1 MSVGSE
7 ATNQQAVD
15 DSSNDALVIVDD
27 SHYPPGLWNF
37 MAKEISIVL
46 KIQTGCLKENLN
58 LQSLTFIIN
67 CFFILVHV
75 NWYSVTPTSK
85 RGKRGRPKGS
95 TGVPRRSRG
104 RGGVRKSLSAAE
116 LAGAQAGMTAAYAA
130 YGYNIAGKNV

>member
-27 SHYPPGLWNF
+27 SHYPP
-37 MAKEISIVL
+37 
-46 KIQTGCLKENLN
+46 
-58 LQSLTFIIN
+58 
-67 CFFILVHV
+67 
-75 NWYSVTPTSK
+75 VTPTSK

-116 LAGAQAGMTAAYAA
+116 LAGAQAGMTAATLRTATTLQELHQLPSCLLPLTPPSLER
-130 YGYNIAGKNV
+130 I